1 MPSGILQCCQ
11 GADISP
17 QNTKGVEKNCV
28 GPGKFAA
35 EFFADLSKMG
45 PKRGQTFLGLNF
57 S

>member
-17 QNTKGVEKNCV
+17 QNTKGVEKNYV

-45 PKRGQTFLGLNF
+45 PKRGRTFLGLNF